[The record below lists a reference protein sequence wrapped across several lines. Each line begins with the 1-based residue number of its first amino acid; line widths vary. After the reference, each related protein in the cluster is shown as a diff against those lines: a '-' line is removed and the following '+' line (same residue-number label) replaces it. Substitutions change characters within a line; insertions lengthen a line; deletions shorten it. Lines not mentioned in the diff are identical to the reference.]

1 MLYVL
6 FFWCCISFLCEVIK
20 LGIDVVEVLGDSALA
35 MSGRYN
41 SLLVLFN
48 LKVLPYNNI
57 NMHMILMKLA
67 GTLTTD
73 SIAIDQ
79 FEVRLEQ
86 RKLLFPSTKEGKKK
100 KKKVKQ
106 SWTHWELNPTP
117 LADVDAKR
125 A

>member
-57 NMHMILMKLA
+57 NMHMILMKLS

-100 KKKVKQ
+100 KKKRKKKKKK
-106 SWTHWELNPTP
+106 SKNSHGHIGN
-117 LADVDAKR
+117 
-125 A
+125 